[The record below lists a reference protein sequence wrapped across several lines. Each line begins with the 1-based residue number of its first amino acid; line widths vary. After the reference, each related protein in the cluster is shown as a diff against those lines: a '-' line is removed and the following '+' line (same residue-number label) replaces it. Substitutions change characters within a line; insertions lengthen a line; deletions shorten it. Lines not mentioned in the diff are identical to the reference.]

1 MNKEKTHARGFFI
14 INEKNL
20 IVIVSCLI
28 LIGVLYYINSDQK
41 RGQEDLQALFNRWD
55 RGEVEDSEKTKIM
68 NTLADRLRENPQ
80 FSIKEIEEISKFFS
94 FFEADSL
101 KVIQYIENPEFYGSS
116 GRESFH
122 IVVYNDLVEIID
134 SRGSM
139 RIEDIKRRDEH
150 LYYVYA
156 TDYRITNITGIHVFK
171 IEIEDG
177 QTLDWSSLINKERLT
192 DNFQYDEASEVLYYH
207 DGHIYYKEIRDN
219 GNEVLITAADTDYL
233 LQLGDDG
240 LYYIAPE

>member
-1 MNKEKTHARGFFI
+1 MKKI
-14 INEKNL
+14 S
-20 IVIVSCLI
+20 IVIFSCLI
-28 LIGVLYYINSDQK
+28 LVGVLYYLNFDQK
-41 RGQEDLQALFNRWD
+41 RGQEDIQALFSRWD

-68 NTLADRLRENPQ
+68 NTLADSLRENPQ
-80 FSIKEIEEISKFFS
+80 FSIEEIEEISNFFS
-94 FFEADSL
+94 VFEADSL

-116 GRESFH
+116 GRESFQ

-139 RIEDIKRRDEH
+139 RIEEIKRRDEH

-156 TDYRITNITGIHVFK
+156 TDYRVTNITGIQIFK

-177 QTLDWSSLINKERLT
+177 QTLDWNSLINKERLNE
-192 DNFQYDEASEVLYYH
+192 NFQYDETSEVLYYH
-207 DGHIYYKEIRDN
+207 DGQIYYKEIRDN
-219 GNEVLITAADTDYL
+219 GNEVLITVADTDYL

-240 LYYIAPE
+240 LYYISPTN